1 MKTFSPEFSQHWV
14 ANRADGTDDKLAHRR
29 DDDALSPS
37 QQEAL
42 EALAERVN
50 AARSTV

>member
-1 MKTFSPEFSQHWV
+1 MDSFSPEFSQYWLAGQPKGPDTGV
-14 ANRADGTDDKLAHRR
+14 AGRH

-42 EALAERVN
+42 AALADRVN
-50 AARSTV
+50 AARSIV

>member
-14 ANRADGTDDKLAHRR
+14 AGRADGLDDKLAHHH

-37 QQEAL
+37 QREAL